1 MTGPRTRNPVDVRV
15 YLVGGDTGDADL
27 AEVAAAA
34 AAGGATI
41 VQARDKSADRA
52 VLTAQ
57 TSALQARL
65 GDRVPVIVN
74 DDAALA
80 ATARAGLHIGPDDL
94 HPAAARD
101 LLGPAAIIGWSIH
114 DLAQLADDAALAACD
129 YLAASPVWPTPSK
142 TDTTAPLGLAGVRA
156 LRAAMPADL
165 PLVAIGGIDQ
175 TNAAAVI
182 AAGADGVAV
191 ISAICAAPDPR
202 AAAARLRTAV
212 DRALSHRTD
221 TGAAAP
227 RTMEENR

>member
-1 MTGPRTRNPVDVRV
+1 MTAPRTRNPVDVRV
-15 YLVGGDTGDADL
+15 YLVGGDTGGADL
-27 AEVAAAA
+27 AQVAAAA
-34 AAGGATI
+34 VAGGATI

-52 VLTAQ
+52 RLTAQ
-57 TSALQARL
+57 TAALQARL

-74 DDAALA
+74 DDAAVA
-80 ATARAGLHIGPDDL
+80 ADARAGLHIGPDDL
-94 HPAAARD
+94 HPAAARE
-101 LLGPAAIIGWSIH
+101 LLGPGAIIGWSIH
-114 DLAQLADDAALAACD
+114 DPAQLADTAALAACD

-156 LRAAMPADL
+156 LRATMPADL

-202 AAAARLRTAV
+202 AAAARLRAAV
-212 DRALSHRTD
+212 DRALADRID
-221 TGAAAP
+221 IRGAIP
-227 RTMEENR
+227 PTMEENR